1 MAREKIEIKKA
12 KVSGFCFGV
21 KRAIGIA
28 RDFLEDKKSAY
39 SIGAI
44 IHNPV
49 VVNELSQKGLKVVKD
64 IGKAKGQN
72 ILIPSHGIS
81 PQLREQ
87 IKKTALNI
95 VDATCPF
102 VERSHRF
109 VSLLKEEGYQIIIVG
124 EEKHPEIKALR
135 DLSGNDSIVLNKD
148 SDFKALKL
156 KPKKT
161 GIIAQTTLCRDE
173 FFGIVAKVLENRC
186 LEYRIFDTIC
196 NDVMQR
202 QLEAR
207 QLAENM
213 EAMVVV
219 GGLMSANTRRLTDIC
234 RKAGAKTYHIETEN
248 EIDLSLF
255 TGVSSIAVV
264 SGASTPDEIVDK
276 VVDSLKNL
284 L

>member
-1 MAREKIEIKKA
+1 MAKKKIDIRKA
-12 KVSGFCFGV
+12 EFSGFCFGV

-28 RDFLEDKKSAY
+28 RVFLEQKKSAY

-49 VVNELSQKGLKVVKD
+49 VVDELSQKGLRVVKD
-64 IGKAKGQN
+64 IDKAKGQN

-81 PQLREQ
+81 PQLRGR
-87 IKKTALNI
+87 IKNTASNM

-109 VSLLKEEGYQIIIVG
+109 IALLKEEGYQIIIVG
-124 EEKHPEIKALR
+124 EKEHPEIKALR
-135 DLSGNDSIVLNKD
+135 GLAGDDVLVVNGD
-148 SDFKALKL
+148 SDFRSLKL
-156 KPKKT
+156 KPKKI
-161 GIIAQTTLCRDE
+161 GIIAQTTLCREE
-173 FFGIVAKVLENRC
+173 FFAIVTKVLENRC

-207 QLAENM
+207 QLARDT
-213 EAMVVV
+213 EAVLVV
-219 GGLMSANTRRLTDIC
+219 GGLMSANTRHLADIC
-234 RKAGAKTYHIETEN
+234 REVCVKTYHIETED
-248 EIDLSLF
+248 ELDALWF
-255 TGVSSIAVV
+255 KGVGSVAVV

-276 VVDSLKNL
+276 VVDSLRDL